1 MHINKFLYCFYL
13 SLNDFK
19 DVVIC
24 CHSIFVQYENVHET
38 SCEHFHIFIVFFISA
53 INIWKCNTQHCAEI

>member
-1 MHINKFLYCFYL
+1 MHINNFMYCFYL

-38 SCEHFHIFIVFFISA
+38 SCEQFLEGNKGEWFLKKLH
-53 INIWKCNTQHCAEI
+53 